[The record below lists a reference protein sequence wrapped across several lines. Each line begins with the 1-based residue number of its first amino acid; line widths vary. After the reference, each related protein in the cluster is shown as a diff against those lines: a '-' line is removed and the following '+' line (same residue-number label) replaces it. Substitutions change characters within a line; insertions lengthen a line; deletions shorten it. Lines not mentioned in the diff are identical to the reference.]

1 VRPLRGSQSLERNP
15 LPVLREVMPNEYKLT
30 NAITIKDAVM
40 EVTDPNLLDDCKAAL
55 IARAERTCSAKCRKI
70 AIEIEKRRIQL
81 GRKK

>member
-1 VRPLRGSQSLERNP
+1 
-15 LPVLREVMPNEYKLT
+15 
-30 NAITIKDAVM
+30 M

-81 GRKK
+81 GRKR